1 MMWMVDWVF
10 FVCCVSDDVGDGF
23 GVWFWLVCAVDDNAR
38 GSPIHCYTWSY
49 LLLSCFLPIIIY
61 PACSTFPIQPGLPG
75 KDYTTYIYPQ
85 IPGNPEDWDLCRTLQ
100 AVRYQ
105 HDMWP
110 IAESVIFML
119 ISRKLFL
126 LIFVLMFDIIMACDW
141 CLANEHRSDLA
152 IISMKLEIGKFLC
165 NYLTLVQLRPT
176 CSGSTSFL
184 SYFQNLFLASIF
196 LYVCELY

>member
-1 MMWMVDWVF
+1 MFDEVTQPSAGNPPHPGQSLGVFWLYSHDLCVLTTWCGWLTEYFLCAVLAMMLVMA
-10 FVCCVSDDVGDGF
+10 
-23 GVWFWLVCAVDDNAR
+23 LVCAVDDNAR

-61 PACSTFPIQPGLPG
+61 PACSTFPIQPGLAG

-85 IPGNPEDWDLCRTLQ
+85 IPGNPEGWDLCRTLQ

-141 CLANEHRSDLA
+141 CLASEHRSDLA
-152 IISMKLEIGKFLC
+152 IISMKLEIGKFLG
-165 NYLTLVQLRPT
+165 N
-176 CSGSTSFL
+176 
-184 SYFQNLFLASIF
+184 
-196 LYVCELY
+196 